1 MTETDREEELENLE
15 GLEEI
20 DVTECAEDNEQLKQ
34 KFQNKVCRIVILF
47 YLKTE
52 KVIPFSDPLQS

>member
-1 MTETDREEELENLE
+1 MTESNRGEEELENLE

-34 KFQNKVCRIVILF
+34 KFQDKVCHTLVLL
-47 YLKTE
+47 YLKAH
-52 KVIPFSDPLQS
+52 KNKPFPDRLR